1 MPFIDFSKIN
11 GSKIDKPFEREIKF
25 LLSPEIDPSV
35 KDFTFLLSTLAPNG
49 GCTDYHTHTDAGEL
63 MIFMSGTGKAWLDGV
78 EHDLKPG
85 VAIYAPPGVLHK
97 TMNTGSEPLQIACV
111 FVPAISTDY
120 IRQNIEDAQNKKGA
134 ANE

>member
-1 MPFIDFSKIN
+1 MPFIDFSAFN

-25 LLSPEIDPSV
+25 LLSPDIDPSV
-35 KDFTFLLSTLAPNG
+35 KDFTFLLSTLAPHG
-49 GCTDYHTHTDAGEL
+49 GCTDYHTHADAGEI
-63 MIFMSGTGKAWLDGV
+63 MIFMSGKGKAWLDGV

-85 VAIYAPPGVLHK
+85 AAMYAPPGTIHK

-120 IRQNIEDAQNKKGA
+120 IRQNIEAAQTKKGA
-134 ANE
+134 ADE